1 MLDHVRDVQEF
12 VQRMLLVVGDTKA
25 SPSPVDP
32 ASQHLSHPRRRGT
45 GKDQLCL
52 TDWRML

>member
-1 MLDHVRDVQEF
+1 MLDHVWDVQEF

-25 SPSPVDP
+25 FPSLVDP

-45 GKDQLCL
+45 RKDQLCL

>member
-32 ASQHLSHPRRRGT
+32 ASQHLSHPRRRET